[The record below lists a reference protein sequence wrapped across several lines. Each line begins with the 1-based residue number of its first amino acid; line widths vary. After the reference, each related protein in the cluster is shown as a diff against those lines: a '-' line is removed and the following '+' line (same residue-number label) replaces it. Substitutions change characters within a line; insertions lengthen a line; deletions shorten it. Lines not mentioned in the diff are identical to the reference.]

1 MPDVYSSL
9 ILPDVRLMVQEEDRH
24 GLSEFCRVLHP
35 VVIAN
40 ILEELEPREVWVI
53 LDHTDL
59 RLRVEIFE
67 YISLRRQIELVAK
80 LDKRRLSELL
90 EEMSPDDRVD
100 LLSRMPQDRVEELLP
115 LIAQAERNDIRRLL
129 SYSEHSAGSIMT
141 TEYASLSGDIS
152 VQGALQQLRQQAP
165 DSETIYYIYIL
176 NSNRRLEGLI
186 SLRELILAKPEAV
199 LSDIMQ
205 RDVIRMRVD
214 EDREDVAQELARYNF
229 IAMPIVDSED
239 RLVGIVTHDDAI
251 DVVQEEA
258 TEDAHR
264 QGAVEPLQDDYEDT
278 PLTTILWKRGIWL
291 LLLSFVALMTAEV
304 AHRYAKA
311 TSRGGSRAHEVAG
324 FSQEED
330 GAQAREVA
338 ATDDTTDLTSSL
350 IFLFI
355 PLVMAS
361 GGNAGSQSATLFIRM
376 FALQPAD
383 AAVPGTG
390 FSVKRELVYRELWL
404 AAIMGGVLATMDFM
418 YVLLRFDLARATAVG
433 VTVFLIVILGTT
445 AGTMLPIL
453 FRRLGMDPAIMSTP
467 LIAAI
472 VDVLG
477 VVIFYEVAMVIF

>member
-24 GLSEFCRVLHP
+24 GLTEFCRVLHP
-35 VVIAN
+35 AVAAS
-40 ILEELEPREVWVI
+40 ILEELEPREVWTV
-53 LDHTDL
+53 LDHAEL

-67 YISLRRQIELVAK
+67 YIALRHQTEMVAE

-100 LLSRMPQDRVEELLP
+100 LLSRMPHDRVEDLLP

-129 SYSEHSAGSIMT
+129 SYDEDSAGSIMT
-141 TEYASLSGDIS
+141 TEYASLPAKIS
-152 VQGALQQLRQQAP
+152 VSEALQQLRQQAP

-176 NSNRRLEGLI
+176 NSSRRLEGLI
-186 SLRELILAKPEAV
+186 SLRELILAKPDSR
-199 LSDIMQ
+199 LSDIME

-214 EDREDVAQELARYNF
+214 EDREDVVQELARYNF
-229 IAMPIVDSED
+229 IAMPIVDTDD

-258 TEDAHR
+258 TEDAYR
-264 QGAVEPLQDDYEDT
+264 QGAVEPLKDDYEDT
-278 PLTTILWKRGIWL
+278 PFLIILWKRGVWL
-291 LLLSFVALMTAEV
+291 LLLSIVALMTAGVLDLYGQATAEGG
-304 AHRYAKA
+304 ARYSEAPA
-311 TSRGGSRAHEVAG
+311 E
-324 FSQEED
+324 
-330 GAQAREVA
+330 
-338 ATDDTTDLTSSL
+338 LTSAL
-350 IFLFI
+350 ILLFI

-383 AAVPGTG
+383 AAVPGTE
-390 FSVKRELVYRELWL
+390 FHVDRRLVLRELAIAAALGATL
-404 AAIMGGVLATMDFM
+404 AIMDLLF
-418 YVLLRFDLARATAVG
+418 VLLWFDKGLHRAIVVG
-433 VTVFLIVILGTT
+433 VTVFLIVVLGTT

-453 FRRLGMDPAIMSTP
+453 FRRLGMDPAIMSNP

-477 VVIFYEVAMVIF
+477 VVIFYEVAMLLL